1 MTELTNWPGQFVNWS
16 RRELLAG
23 MAALPFLKPFDS
35 GLTALAQDREWR
47 ACVIGHTGRG
57 NYGHGM
63 DTCFDGFPNIK
74 VAGLADPSEKGREAR
89 KGKAERL
96 YADWREMLA
105 QEKPNLVS
113 IGPRWVE
120 NRVEMFAACAEIGA
134 HVYSEKPMA
143 LSLADADAI
152 LAACDKAGVKTQFA
166 HQNRPLASLLF
177 AKKRVD
183 EGLIG
188 DILELRAR
196 GKEDHRAGGEDMAV
210 LGWHCMYLMRCFAGD
225 PLWAQAR
232 VQQNGK
238 DITRDDRRQASEPLG
253 WIAGDTIHASFAFA
267 NGVMGHF
274 ASQKQ
279 ERGPGNRFGVTI
291 YGSKGAIS
299 LGPGS
304 PGKILYTPD
313 RLWHGAW
320 QPLPDCPADEGPAVA
335 NRKLVEDLLSA
346 AEPMASGREARWS
359 LEMIHGVYA
368 SHLAGARVSLPLK
381 DRKHPLEA

>member
-1 MTELTNWPGQFVNWS
+1 MIS

-23 MAALPFLKPFDS
+23 MAALPFVQEKS
-35 GLTALAQDREWR
+35 YR

-63 DTCFDGFPNIK
+63 DTCFDGFANIR
-74 VAGLADPSEKGREAR
+74 VVGLADPNEKGREAR

-96 YADWREMLA
+96 YADWREMLSK
-105 QEKPNLVS
+105 EKPNLVS

-120 NRVEMFAACAEIGA
+120 QRVEMFTACAEIGA

-166 HQNRPLASLLF
+166 HQNRPLASTLH
-177 AKKRVD
+177 AKKAVD

-188 DILELRAR
+188 DILEMRAR

-210 LGWHCMYLMRCFAGD
+210 LGTHCMYLMRLFGGD
-225 PLWAQAR
+225 VQWVSAR
-232 VQQNGK
+232 VQRDGQ
-238 DITRDDRRQASEPLG
+238 DVTRDDRREATEPLG
-253 WIAGDTIHASFAFA
+253 WVAGNQIHATFAFA
-267 NGVMGHF
+267 KGVQGHF

-279 ERGPGNRFGVTI
+279 EKGPGNRFGVSIFGT
-291 YGSKGAIS
+291 KGAIAFS
-299 LGPGS
+299 PGNL
-304 PGKILYTPD
+304 GKILYTSD
-313 RLWHGAW
+313 RLWHGGW
-320 QPLPDCPADEGPAVA
+320 QPLPGNPSAGESASVG
-335 NRKLVEDLLSA
+335 NRLLVEDLLRCIENGG
-346 AEPMASGREARWS
+346 EPMASGRESRATM
-359 LEMIHGVYA
+359 EMIHGVYA

-381 DRKHPLEA
+381 ERKHPLEA